1 MLARNSLAKASSLK
15 KLAPVSTRAFSS
27 GEFFPGIPKIQ
38 VRGGYFVPS
47 CPPPATGRPAR
58 AHGAKGW
65 GLPVVGVAQ
74 YDPDSKP
81 SDMTFKYYNADE
93 VRNATHRGPVG
104 CRCNAS
110 RSTEP

>member
-47 CPPPATGRPAR
+47 PVHLQQQAAPLGRTGE
-58 AHGAKGW
+58 
-65 GLPVVGVAQ
+65 GLGL
-74 YDPDSKP
+74 
-81 SDMTFKYYNADE
+81 T
-93 VRNATHRGPVG
+93 
-104 CRCNAS
+104 RCG
-110 RSTEP
+110 RCTV

>member
-38 VRGGYFVPS
+38 VRGGYFVLS
-47 CPPPATGRPAR
+47 TSSNRPPRSGAR
-58 AHGAKGW
+58 AKGW